1 MPIYEY
7 QCAKCGHQC
16 EVLQKVSDE
25 PLRRCMACGE
35 DSLDKLISATNF
47 QLKGSGWYKAAPSE
61 SGASSVTKKSDEG
74 TAADSANSP
83 AGNSPPNDSA
93 ATAAKAASTPNTS
106 TAKPKKEE

>member
-61 SGASSVTKKSDEG
+61 SGASSVAKQSDEG
-74 TAADSANSP
+74 GAADSTKPA
-83 AGNSPPNDSA
+83 AGNAPQSDSVP
-93 ATAAKAASTPNTS
+93 TASAPSTSNTGTS
-106 TAKPKKEE
+106 KPKKEE